1 MHIETPKKIV
11 NGKKYHQV
19 LLRESYREEGKV
31 KKRTIANLT
40 NKPKEQVAAI
50 IEALKHKGKDKVS
63 AENLEQGKTIG
74 FSMVALFMMKQLG
87 FPKAFDRNFES
98 KVAQLLITARVV
110 LQESRLQAL
119 HWSTEDHIVNLL
131 ELDRKLDDKNIY
143 SGLDYSYEQKEKIE
157 NRLFKAYYGSTPPTT
172 FYYDVT
178 STYVE
183 GEYEQSDLV
192 AYGYNRDGK
201 KGKQQIVIGLLSD
214 EEGHAVSI
222 DVYPGNT
229 NDVKTFVDQLDRL
242 KKRFRLEHIT
252 IVGDGGMIKSDD
264 ILTIKEYG
272 YDYITS
278 IGKPTIEKL
287 LKEEK
292 LQMSLF
298 DENLREVVD
307 EAQDVRY
314 ILRCN
319 PIRAKE
325 IKENRESR
333 IESLKTFV
341 QTKSDYYS
349 SHPRAKRETLTKHID
364 EKIKRLKL
372 GSFISY
378 SITPKQDNVANSTGQ
393 EKEPITVTV
402 EMDETSYQAIARLDG
417 CYVIK
422 TSLTDR
428 EKNSKE
434 VIHQNYK
441 NLIKVENA
449 FKTLKTEYLEMRPL
463 YLKTD
468 KRIIGHIVLSMLS
481 YNVVLRL
488 KGYIKQ
494 AGLDFKSVMRQLANV
509 KTVKNR
515 LNDYLSFEYL
525 PKVDPTLQRLF
536 DLMKLKLPTKL

>member
-40 NKPKEQVAAI
+40 NKPREQVAAI
-50 IEALKHKGKDKVS
+50 IEALKHKGKEKVS
-63 AENLEQGKTIG
+63 VENLEQGKTIG

-87 FPKAFDRNFES
+87 FAKVFDKSFES
-98 KVAQLLITARVV
+98 KVAQLLIAARVV

-119 HWSTEDHIVNLL
+119 YWSAEDHIVNLL
-131 ELDRKLDDKNIY
+131 EFDRRLDDKNIY
-143 SGLDYSYEQKEKIE
+143 SGLDYIYEQKEKIE
-157 NRLFKAYYGSTPPTT
+157 NRLFKAYYRDTPPTT

-178 STYVE
+178 SSYVE

-192 AYGYNRDGK
+192 AYGYNRDRK

-229 NDVKTFVDQLDRL
+229 NDVKTFIDQLERL
-242 KKRFRLEHIT
+242 KKRFRLENVT
-252 IVGDGGMIKSDD
+252 IVGDGGMIKSED

-298 DENLREVVD
+298 DESLNEVIDDV
-307 EAQDVRY
+307 QDVRY

-325 IKENRESR
+325 IKENREGR
-333 IESLKTFV
+333 IEALKTFV
-341 QTKSDYYS
+341 QTKSNYYN
-349 SHPRAKRETLTKHID
+349 SHPKAKQETLIKHID

-372 GSFISY
+372 ASFIDYRVEEMSH
-378 SITPKQDNVANSTGQ
+378 DNDSA
-393 EKEPITVTV
+393 KKPITITV
-402 EMDETSYQAIARLDG
+402 EMDETNYKAIAKLDG

-422 TSLTDR
+422 TSLTNR
-428 EKNSKE
+428 EKNTKE

-441 NLIKVENA
+441 NLIRVENA
-449 FKTLKTEYLEMRPL
+449 FKTLKTEYLEIRPL

-468 KRIIGHIVLSMLS
+468 KRIIGHIVLSMLA

-488 KGYIKQ
+488 KGYITE
-494 AGLDFKSVMRQLANV
+494 AGLDFKSVMRQLSTV

-525 PKVDPTLQRLF
+525 PKVDSSLQRLF